1 MFANLKTKGFNLEG
15 THITDP
21 AKPSTLLTVLALTV
35 TLCNKTGVAT
45 LRKIAASA
53 RPAQVMAVRN
63 RVEDYDFGL
72 KMGYAPTAVS
82 RVGRSSRRRPAVA
95 TPSIRS
101 SNRIRFPARIVAIRC
116 SMLSGVR

>member
-63 RVEDYDFGL
+63 RAAILNGILGL
-72 KMGYAPTAVS
+72 LFLTITV
-82 RVGRSSRRRPAVA
+82 
-95 TPSIRS
+95 
-101 SNRIRFPARIVAIRC
+101 
-116 SMLSGVR
+116 